1 MVRMS
6 ARAVEK
12 GGQRMSQVIV
22 VSTPYLPGHRI
33 EKVLGMVWG
42 TVVRSRGIGYQ
53 VVAGLRSL
61 AGGEIHEFTEMLNN
75 ARQHAVERMIAQA
88 VELGANAVVGAAFDS
103 SELGQSLSEVL
114 AYGTAVVVV
123 PEEATPSSVRLS

>member
-1 MVRMS
+1 
-6 ARAVEK
+6 
-12 GGQRMSQVIV
+12 MSQVIV